1 MKLSEAFN
9 YSVYFLSANGVD
21 EAEFKSLCLVCSLNN
36 IKNSE
41 YELHKEDEMP
51 TKRLADC
58 LWRLKC
64 GEPLQYVIGKWD
76 FYESEFSVGK
86 GVLIPRP
93 ETEELVELVVN
104 KAQKLADPVIY
115 DLCAGSGCIG
125 ISVAK
130 AVKSSKVVC
139 IEKSI
144 DAMPYLEK
152 NILQAEN
159 AKAVCADVL
168 SLGNIKEES
177 IDVIVSNPP
186 YIKSADIPNLQKEV
200 QFEPQMALDG
210 GSDGLD
216 FYRQIPKMWYPCLK
230 KNGKIFFEI
239 SEEQGKDVSDILGSL
254 GYKDV
259 KVIKDMYG
267 NDRIVCAVKH

>member
-21 EAEFKSLCLVCSLNN
+21 EAEFKSLCLVCSLDN

-41 YELHKEDEMP
+41 YELHKEDELP

-64 GEPLQYVIGKWD
+64 GEPLQYVLCKWD

-93 ETEELVELVVN
+93 ETEELVELVIN
-104 KAQKLADPVIY
+104 EARKLSNPLIY
-115 DLCAGSGCIG
+115 DLCSGSGCIG
-125 ISVAK
+125 ISIAK
-130 AVKSSKVVC
+130 AVKNASVICV
-139 IEKSI
+139 EKSM
-144 DAMPYLEK
+144 DAMHYLEENVK
-152 NILQAEN
+152 QANN
-159 AKAVCADVL
+159 AKTVCADVL
-168 SLGNIKEES
+168 SPEEFIDES
-177 IDVIVSNPP
+177 IDIIVSNPP
-186 YIKSADIPNLQKEV
+186 YIKSGDISNLQKEV
-200 QFEPQMALDG
+200 QFEPLMALDG
-210 GSDGLD
+210 GDDGLD
-216 FYRQIPKMWYPCLK
+216 FYRQIPKLWYSYLK

-239 SEEQGKDVSDILGSL
+239 SEEQGKDVSEILTSL

-259 KVIKDMYG
+259 NVIKDMYG
-267 NDRIVCAVKH
+267 NDRIVSAVKY